1 MTASTQDD
9 RFSIFAGEMLSFESS
24 LISLLISSLRMI
36 KFLVLSF
43 IAISFYV
50 LWYMCGVGIVSVSLF
65 YVSLVIAAVCNKQE
79 TITSSVTGSTQL
91 W

>member
-1 MTASTQDD
+1 MTASTLDD
-9 RFSIFAGEMLSFESS
+9 RFSMFAGEMLSLESS

-50 LWYMCGVGIVSVSLF
+50 LWYMCSVGIVNVM
-65 YVSLVIAAVCNKQE
+65 
-79 TITSSVTGSTQL
+79 
-91 W
+91 

>member
-1 MTASTQDD
+1 MTVSTLDD
-9 RFSIFAGEMLSFESS
+9 RFSMFAGEMLSLESS

-50 LWYMCGVGIVSVSLF
+50 LWYMCSVGIVNVM
-65 YVSLVIAAVCNKQE
+65 
-79 TITSSVTGSTQL
+79 
-91 W
+91 

>member
-1 MTASTQDD
+1 MSFQMTASTLDD
-9 RFSIFAGEMLSFESS
+9 RFSMFAGEMLSLESS

-50 LWYMCGVGIVSVSLF
+50 LWYMCSVGIVNVM
-65 YVSLVIAAVCNKQE
+65 
-79 TITSSVTGSTQL
+79 
-91 W
+91 

>member
-1 MTASTQDD
+1 MTASTLDD
-9 RFSIFAGEMLSFESS
+9 RFSMFAGEMLSLESP

-50 LWYMCGVGIVSVSLF
+50 LWYMCSVGIVNVM
-65 YVSLVIAAVCNKQE
+65 
-79 TITSSVTGSTQL
+79 
-91 W
+91 